1 MSVKVEIEQSLI
13 DDLKVLH
20 GIDALKE
27 ISEAVRKMHNDDADM
42 VITNDGDKIE
52 N

>member
-1 MSVKVEIEQSLI
+1 MKVKIAQNVI

-20 GIDALKE
+20 GIDALQE
-27 ISEAVRKMHNDDADM
+27 INEAVRKTVGEVAEII
-42 VITNDGDKIE
+42 ITNEGDKIE